1 MLSVLSAIWPGES
14 VMNMFN
20 FSDKMLKGK
29 IIHHCCLMKKRN
41 LFLEYIKT
49 YTVMGIMDKLKT
61 V

>member
-1 MLSVLSAIWPGES
+1 MLFVLYAIWPKEI

-20 FSDKMLKGK
+20 FSDKMLKDK
-29 IIHHCCLMKKRN
+29 IIHHCCLMNKII
-41 LFLEYIKT
+41 LFLECIKT